1 MSNSLVIDNRA
12 TVQGPGL
19 HALIVG
25 VSEYT
30 NLPNHDD
37 PPDPATWDLK
47 KLGAPALSAFRL
59 MKWLEHPDTMLSRPL
74 KTCRVLLSPS
84 RAELAIEPALPAFLA
99 AHAAAGQNNGVPPA
113 TRDEFQEAAAAW
125 RDDAKDA
132 PENVTFFYFGGHGIQ
147 LGPEEAIMIF
157 ADIFDKKGPTLSR
170 CARFSN
176 LRNGMAPSAEFNNIA
191 NRQFYF
197 VDCCRYMP
205 EPAKNLYNPQVP
217 EIFEVTLN
225 TLDRREAPVF
235 FATVDGSI
243 ATGWRGQETV
253 FAKALLHALKN
264 GADDPEDDVVPGAVV
279 WPVTATSLKVA
290 IERYILRNGLGQ
302 DVVLS
307 SLVKDPVLVNLTDP
321 PKVDVEVEILP
332 SSLLGK
338 CNVGLLDENQT
349 ALFEEDPWQTSP
361 ITRQSVP
368 AGAYRIQV
376 TSNLLA
382 NSPYSKLIFI
392 NNRFKI
398 PWRHNLSTLLAPPAA
413 AAPPMAG
420 T

>member
-1 MSNSLVIDNRA
+1 MPNSLVIDNRA

-59 MKWLEHPDTMLSRPL
+59 MKWLEQPGLMLSRPL

-84 RAELAIEPALPAFLA
+84 KAELAIEPALPAFLA
-99 AHAAAGQNNGVPPA
+99 AHAAAGQNNGVPSA
-113 TRDEFQEAAAAW
+113 TRDEFQEAAIAW
-125 RDDAKDA
+125 RDDAKDD

-176 LRNGMAPSAEFNNIA
+176 LRNGMAPSAEFDNIA

-205 EPAKNLYNPQVP
+205 EPAKDLYNPQVP
-217 EIFEVTLN
+217 EVFEVTLN

-264 GADDPEDDVVPGAVV
+264 GADDAEEDVVSGSFVY
-279 WPVTATSLKVA
+279 PVRATSLKVA
-290 IERYILRNGLGQ
+290 IESYILRNDLDQ

-307 SLVKDPVLVNLTDP
+307 SLVKDPVLVNLTSP
-321 PKVDVEVEILP
+321 PQIDLEVEILP
-332 SSLLGK
+332 PSLLGK
-338 CNVGLLDENQT
+338 CGVGLLDEQQT
-349 ALFEEDPWQTSP
+349 ALFQENPWKTSP
-361 ITRQSVP
+361 IAKQSVP
-368 AGAYRIQV
+368 AGAYQIQI
-376 TSNLLA
+376 TSNLLRR
-382 NSPYSKLIFI
+382 NPYSKMTII
-392 NNRFKI
+392 NNRSKI
-398 PWRHNLSTLLAPPAA
+398 PWRHNLSTLLA
-413 AAPPMAG
+413 MA
-420 T
+420 